1 MRVLI
6 SWLQDFV
13 DVKVE
18 ANELADMLSMRGFEL
33 AAIESP
39 PNHSGNEKKIGG
51 HDDAVLDLEITANRP
66 DCLSVIGIAREVAT
80 AYNLPFKGIDKASAD
95 TISTFKLAT
104 EESPELTIELED
116 ENLCPRYAA
125 TVIES
130 TKTTSP
136 EWMTYRLLSSGIR
149 PINPIVDITNYVL
162 IELGHPIHAFDLDRL
177 IDRKLRIRRSEEG
190 ESITTLDGE
199 QRKLT
204 KEMLVIADAEQA
216 QAVAG
221 VMGGA
226 NSEVGNGTKRVVFES
241 AYFDPTSVRKTSK
254 RLGLKT
260 EASSRFERG
269 ADINAPVMA
278 LERACG
284 LLVQLGAGQP
294 RGQVIDRYP
303 KARRPLSI
311 ALRQSRINLILGKQ
325 INSSEVD
332 KTLTGLGFA
341 LNQKKTDTNLIYDVQ
356 VPTRRVDISREIDLI
371 EEVGRC
377 HGYDQ
382 LPTTFPSLA
391 QPTPPPDPK
400 IEQDRLLRRILT
412 AGGFSEAATFTF
424 IEKNQ
429 AQRFSEASDLVPIAN
444 PLSEK
449 FAVLRPL
456 ITPGLIEAVAHN
468 YHRERQDVQLFEIG
482 SCFSKLTGERQALGL
497 IWTGAATPNHW
508 STSNRNVDLYD
519 IIGVVERLC
528 LAFGVKV
535 LFTPTSHDYLVEGH
549 TATITKNKIVNRTPN
564 PSPLETHLS
573 LGQLG
578 QLSPSIVEAYGF
590 RNKEEIYVAE
600 FDLNKLKEDL
610 GNAPDNVHFQPLPR
624 YPSIIRD
631 VSIIIDETLP
641 ASAVRDTISA
651 AAPKILTN
659 VLEFDRYQGKGIRA
673 KGVSLSLR
681 LTFQSTKRTLTDTE
695 VQRAIDLIIS
705 ELKRTHSAK
714 LRQ

>member
-1 MRVLI
+1 MRILT

-13 DVKVE
+13 DIKVE

-39 PNHSGNEKKIGG
+39 PTNHLDNGKNSGA
-51 HDDAVLDLEITANRP
+51 HDAVLDLEITANRP
-66 DCLSVIGIAREVAT
+66 DCLSIIGIAREIAT
-80 AYNLPFKGIDKASAD
+80 AYNLPFKRTDETSAS
-95 TISTFKLAT
+95 TISTFKLAA
-104 EESPELTIELED
+104 EESTELAIELED
-116 ENLCPRYAA
+116 SNLCPRYAA
-125 TVIES
+125 TVVES

-177 IDRKLRIRRSEEG
+177 IDCKLRIRLSEEG

-226 NSEVGNGTKRVVFES
+226 NSEVETGTKRVVFES
-241 AYFDPTSVRKTSK
+241 AYFDPTSIRKTSK

-269 ADINAPVMA
+269 ADINAPVIA

-284 LLVQLGAGQP
+284 LLLQLGAGQP

-303 KARRPLSI
+303 EERRPLSI

-325 INSSEVD
+325 IDSSEVN
-332 KTLTGLGFA
+332 KTLTGLGFE
-341 LNQKKTDTNLIYDVQ
+341 LSQSKIESDLIYDVQ

-382 LPTTFPSLA
+382 LPSTFPSLA
-391 QPTPPPDPK
+391 QPTPRPDPK

-424 IEKNQ
+424 IEKKQ
-429 AQRFSEASDLVPIAN
+429 AQRFSEASDLVPIEN

-449 FAVLRPL
+449 FSVLRPL
-456 ITPGLIEAVAHN
+456 IAPGLIEAVAHN

-482 SCFSKLTGERQALGL
+482 ACFSKRGGERQALGL

-519 IIGVVERLC
+519 MIGIVERLC
-528 LAFGVKV
+528 LAFGVKA
-535 LFTPTSHDYLVEGH
+535 LFTPTSRDYLVEGH
-549 TATITKNKIVNRTPN
+549 TATITKNKVTNGTPD
-564 PSPLETHLS
+564 PSPLEKPPS

-578 QLSPSIVEAYGF
+578 QLSPSIAEAYGF
-590 RNKEEIYVAE
+590 RNKEKIYVAE
-600 FDLNKLKEDL
+600 FDLSSLKEDL
-610 GNAPDNVHFQPLPR
+610 DNMPDNVYVQPLPR

-631 VSIIIDETLP
+631 VSIIVDETLP
-641 ASAVRDTISA
+641 ASAVRDTIGA
-651 AAPKILTN
+651 IAPETLIN
-659 VLEFDRYQGKGIRA
+659 VLEFDRYQGKGIRTN
-673 KGVSLSLR
+673 GVSLSLR
-681 LTFQSTKRTLTDTE
+681 LTFQSTERTLTDTE
-695 VQRAIDLIIS
+695 VQQAIDLIVS
-705 ELKRTHSAK
+705 ELKGTHSAE

>member
-1 MRVLI
+1 
-6 SWLQDFV
+6 
-13 DVKVE
+13 
-18 ANELADMLSMRGFEL
+18 MRGFEL

-39 PNHSGNEKKIGG
+39 PTNHLDNGKNSDA
-51 HDDAVLDLEITANRP
+51 HDAVLDLEITANRP
-66 DCLSVIGIAREVAT
+66 DCLSIIGIAREIAT
-80 AYNLPFKGIDKASAD
+80 AYNLPFKRTDETSAN
-95 TISTFKLAT
+95 TISTFKLAV
-104 EESPELTIELED
+104 EESTELAIELED
-116 ENLCPRYAA
+116 PNLCPRYAA
-125 TVIES
+125 TIVES

-177 IDRKLRIRRSEEG
+177 IDCKLRIRLSEEG

-226 NSEVGNGTKRVVFES
+226 NSEVETGTKRVVFES

-269 ADINAPVMA
+269 ADINAPVIA

-284 LLVQLGAGQP
+284 LLLQLGAGQP

-303 KARRPLSI
+303 EERRPLSI

-325 INSSEVD
+325 IDSSEVN
-332 KTLTGLGFA
+332 KTLTGLGFE
-341 LNQKKTDTNLIYDVQ
+341 LSQSKIESNLIYDVQ

-382 LPTTFPSLA
+382 LPSTFPSLA
-391 QPTPPPDPK
+391 QPTPRPDPK

-424 IEKNQ
+424 IEKKQ
-429 AQRFSEASDLVPIAN
+429 AQRFSEASDLVPIEN

-449 FAVLRPL
+449 FSVLRPL

-482 SCFSKLTGERQALGL
+482 ACFSKQGGERQALGL

-519 IIGVVERLC
+519 IIGIVERLC
-528 LAFGVKV
+528 LAFGVKA
-535 LFTPTSHDYLVEGH
+535 LFTPTFRDYLVEGH
-549 TATITKNKIVNRTPN
+549 TATITKNKVANGTPD
-564 PSPLETHLS
+564 PLPLEKPPS

-578 QLSPSIVEAYGF
+578 QLSPSIAEAYGF
-590 RNKEEIYVAE
+590 RNKEKIYVAE
-600 FDLNKLKEDL
+600 FDLSSLKEDL
-610 GNAPDNVHFQPLPR
+610 DNVPDNVYVQPLPR

-631 VSIIIDETLP
+631 VSIIVDETLP
-641 ASAVRDTISA
+641 ASAVRDTIGA
-651 AAPKILTN
+651 VAPETLIN
-659 VLEFDRYQGKGIRA
+659 VLEFDRYQGKGIRTN
-673 KGVSLSLR
+673 GVSLSLR
-681 LTFQSTKRTLTDTE
+681 LTFQSTERTLTDTE
-695 VQRAIDLIIS
+695 VQQALDLIVS
-705 ELKRTHSAK
+705 ELKGTHSAE

>member
-1 MRVLI
+1 
-6 SWLQDFV
+6 
-13 DVKVE
+13 
-18 ANELADMLSMRGFEL
+18 MRGFEL

-39 PNHSGNEKKIGG
+39 PTNYLDNGKNSEAH
-51 HDDAVLDLEITANRP
+51 DAVLDLEITANRP
-66 DCLSVIGIAREVAT
+66 DCLSIIGIAREIAT
-80 AYNLPFKGIDKASAD
+80 AYNLPFKRTDETSAN
-95 TISTFKLAT
+95 TISTFKLAV
-104 EESPELTIELED
+104 EESTELAIELED
-116 ENLCPRYAA
+116 PNLCPRYAA
-125 TVIES
+125 TIVES

-177 IDRKLRIRRSEEG
+177 IDCKLRIRLSEEG

-226 NSEVGNGTKRVVFES
+226 NSEVETGTKRVVFES

-269 ADINAPVMA
+269 ADINAPVIA

-284 LLVQLGAGQP
+284 LLLQLGAGQP

-303 KARRPLSI
+303 EERRPLSI

-325 INSSEVD
+325 IDSSEVN
-332 KTLTGLGFA
+332 KTLTGLGFE
-341 LNQKKTDTNLIYDVQ
+341 LSQSKIESNLIYDVQ

-382 LPTTFPSLA
+382 LPSTFPSLA
-391 QPTPPPDPK
+391 QPTPRPDPK

-424 IEKNQ
+424 IEKKQ
-429 AQRFSEASDLVPIAN
+429 AQRFSEASDLVPIEN

-449 FAVLRPL
+449 FSVLRPL

-482 SCFSKLTGERQALGL
+482 ACFSKQGGERQALGL

-519 IIGVVERLC
+519 IIGIVERLC
-528 LAFGVKV
+528 LAFGVKA
-535 LFTPTSHDYLVEGH
+535 LFTPTFRDYLVEGH
-549 TATITKNKIVNRTPN
+549 TATITKNKVANGTPD
-564 PSPLETHLS
+564 PLPLEKPPS

-578 QLSPSIVEAYGF
+578 QLSPSIAEAYGF
-590 RNKEEIYVAE
+590 RNKEKIYVAE
-600 FDLNKLKEDL
+600 FDLSSLKEDL
-610 GNAPDNVHFQPLPR
+610 DNVPDNVYVQPLPR

-631 VSIIIDETLP
+631 VSIIVDETLP
-641 ASAVRDTISA
+641 ASAVRDTIGA
-651 AAPKILTN
+651 VAPETLIN
-659 VLEFDRYQGKGIRA
+659 VLEFDRYQGKGIRTN
-673 KGVSLSLR
+673 GVSLSLR
-681 LTFQSTKRTLTDTE
+681 LTFQSTERTLTDTE
-695 VQRAIDLIIS
+695 VQQALDLIVS
-705 ELKRTHSAK
+705 ELKGTHSAE

>member
-6 SWLQDFV
+6 SWLRDFV
-13 DVKVE
+13 DIEVE

-39 PNHSGNEKKIGG
+39 PNHPGNAKNADG
-51 HDDAVLDLEITANRP
+51 DDAVLDLEITANRP

-80 AYNLPFKGIDKASAD
+80 AYNLPFKKIGETSAD
-95 TISTFKLAT
+95 AISTFKLVT
-104 EESPELTIELED
+104 KESSELAIELED
-116 ENLCPRYAA
+116 PNLCPRYAA
-125 TVIES
+125 TVVES

-136 EWMTYRLLSSGIR
+136 KWMTYRLLSSGIR

-162 IELGHPIHAFDLDRL
+162 MELGHPIHAFDLDRL
-177 IDRKLRIRRSEEG
+177 IDCKLRIRPSEAG
-190 ESITTLDGE
+190 EFITTLDGE

-226 NSEVGNGTKRVVFES
+226 NSEVGTETKRVVFES

-254 RLGLKT
+254 LLGLKT

-303 KARRPLSI
+303 KARHPLSI

-325 INSSEVD
+325 IDSSEVD
-332 KTLTGLGFA
+332 KTLTGLGFVI
-341 LNQKKTDTNLIYDVQ
+341 NKKTLVKTIVYDVK
-356 VPTRRVDISREIDLI
+356 VPTRRVDISREIDLV

-377 HGYDQ
+377 HGYDK
-382 LPTTFPSLA
+382 LPTTFPSLD

-400 IEQDRLLRRILT
+400 IEQDRLLRRILN

-449 FAVLRPL
+449 FSVLRPL

-468 YHRERQDVQLFEIG
+468 YHRERHDVRLFEIG
-482 SCFSKLTGERQALGL
+482 ACFSRQAGERQALGL
-497 IWTGAATPNHW
+497 IWTGAAIPNHW

-519 IIGVVERLC
+519 VIGVVERLC
-528 LAFGVKV
+528 LAFGVQV
-535 LFTPTSHDYLVEGH
+535 LFTPTSRDYLVEGR
-549 TATITKNKIVNRTPN
+549 TAAITKNKDINRTLN
-564 PSPLETHLS
+564 PSPLENHPS
-573 LGQLG
+573 LGQIG
-578 QLSPSIVEAYGF
+578 QLSPSIAEAYGL

-600 FDLNKLKEDL
+600 FDLNRLKETL
-610 GNAPDNVHFQPLPR
+610 GNALDNMHVQPLPR

-641 ASAVRDTISA
+641 ASAVRDTISV
-651 AAPKILTN
+651 AAPEILTS
-659 VLEFDRYQGKGIRA
+659 VVEFDRYQGKGVRA
-673 KGVSLSLR
+673 NGVSLSLR
-681 LTFQSTKRTLTDTE
+681 LTFQSAERTLTDAE
-695 VQRAIDLIIS
+695 VQQAIDAIIS
-705 ELKRTHSAK
+705 ELKRTHNAE